1 MLMNLETQL
10 IDAFNRGQS
19 DRAQAQ
25 TDISAK
31 VHALKTALEKTD
43 LGLTVETTDYDGLFF
58 KSSSSAGKPGWWAY
72 LTTNTTAEGLMYT
85 VRAGFGQKN
94 IPELRDTLPDETF
107 SSLEAALQ
115 ALETA
120 LVKGVYYLGLLKR

>member
-1 MLMNLETQL
+1 MNLETQFSE
-10 IDAFNRGQS
+10 AFARGQS

-25 TDISAK
+25 SDIGTKIST
-31 VHALKTALEKTD
+31 LKSALEKAG
-43 LGLTVETTDYDGLFF
+43 LSLTVETTDYDGLFF
-58 KSSSSAGKPGWWAY
+58 KTTASAGKPGWWAY
-72 LTTNTTAEGLMYT
+72 LTTNTTAGGLMYT

-94 IPELRDTLPDETF
+94 NPELHDALPDETF
-107 SSLEAALQ
+107 SNLEAALQ

>member
-1 MLMNLETQL
+1 MNLSTQF
-10 IDAFNRGQS
+10 IEAFARGQS

-25 TDISAK
+25 TAISAK
-31 VHALKTALEKTD
+31 VNTLKTALENA
-43 LGLTVETTDYDGLFF
+43 GLTLNVETTDYDGLFF

-94 IPELRDTLPDETF
+94 NPELRDTLPDETF
-107 SSLEAALQ
+107 SELEAALQ

>member
-1 MLMNLETQL
+1 MNLETQF
-10 IDAFNRGQS
+10 IDAFARGQS

-25 TDISAK
+25 TAIGAK
-31 VHALKTALEKTD
+31 LNSLKTALEKAS

-58 KSSSSAGKPGWWAY
+58 KTSPSVGKPGWWTY
-72 LTTNTTAEGLMYT
+72 LTTNTTANGLMYT

-94 IPELRDTLPDETF
+94 NPELRDTLPDETF
-107 SSLEAALQ
+107 SNLEAALQ

-120 LVKGVYYLGLLKR
+120 LIKGVYYLGLLKR

>member
-1 MLMNLETQL
+1 MNLESQFSE
-10 IDAFNRGQS
+10 AFARGQS
-19 DRAQAQ
+19 DRAQAH
-25 TDISAK
+25 TAIGEK
-31 VHALKTALEKTD
+31 VNALKLALEKTT
-43 LGLTVETTDYDGLFF
+43 LAFYVETTDYDGLFI
-58 KSSSSAGKPGWWAY
+58 KANSSAGKPGWWAY

-94 IPELRDTLPDETF
+94 NPELRDALPDETF
-107 SSLEAALQ
+107 SNLGAALQ

>member
-1 MLMNLETQL
+1 MNLETQFV
-10 IDAFNRGQS
+10 DAFNRGKA

-25 TDISAK
+25 SQIGEKLSG
-31 VHALKTALEKTD
+31 LKIALEQTK
-43 LGLTVETTDYDGLFF
+43 LEFSVETTDYDGLFI
-58 KSSSSAGKPGWWAY
+58 KTTSSAGKPGWWAY
-72 LTTNTTAEGLMYT
+72 LTTNTTANGLMYT

-94 IPELRDTLPDETF
+94 NPELRDTLADETF
-107 SSLEAALQ
+107 AQLQTALQ

>member
-1 MLMNLETQL
+1 MNLSTQF
-10 IDAFNRGQS
+10 IEAFARGQS

-25 TDISAK
+25 TAISAK
-31 VHALKTALEKTD
+31 VSASKAALENA
-43 LGLTVETTDYDGLFF
+43 GLTLNVETTDYDGLFF

-94 IPELRDTLPDETF
+94 NPELRDTLPDETF
-107 SSLEAALQ
+107 SELEAALQ

-120 LVKGVYYLGLLKR
+120 LIKGVYYLGLLKR

>member
-1 MLMNLETQL
+1 MNLSTQF
-10 IDAFNRGQS
+10 IEAFARGQS

-25 TDISAK
+25 TAISAK
-31 VHALKTALEKTD
+31 VSASKVALENA
-43 LGLTVETTDYDGLFF
+43 GLTLNVETTDYDGLFF
-58 KSSSSAGKPGWWAY
+58 KTSSSAGKPGWWAY

-94 IPELRDTLPDETF
+94 NPELRDTLPDETF
-107 SSLEAALQ
+107 SELEAALQ

>member
-1 MLMNLETQL
+1 MNLSTQF
-10 IDAFNRGQS
+10 IEAFARGQS

-25 TDISAK
+25 TAISAK
-31 VHALKTALEKTD
+31 VSASKAALENA
-43 LGLTVETTDYDGLFF
+43 GLTLNVETTDYDGLFF
-58 KSSSSAGKPGWWAY
+58 KTSSSAGKPGWWAY

-94 IPELRDTLPDETF
+94 NPELRDTLPDETF
-107 SSLEAALQ
+107 SELEAALQ

-120 LVKGVYYLGLLKR
+120 LIKGVYYLGLLKR

>member
-1 MLMNLETQL
+1 MNLESQFSE
-10 IDAFNRGQS
+10 AFARGQS

-25 TDISAK
+25 TAIGAA
-31 VHALKTALEKTD
+31 VNTLKTALEKAG

-58 KSSSSAGKPGWWAY
+58 KTSSNAGKPGWWTY
-72 LTTNTTAEGLMYT
+72 LTTNTTANGLMYT

-94 IPELRDTLPDETF
+94 NPELHDTLPDETF
-107 SSLEAALQ
+107 SDLSAALQ

-120 LVKGVYYLGLLKR
+120 LTKGVYYLGLLKR

>member
-1 MLMNLETQL
+1 MNLRTQFSE
-10 IDAFNRGQS
+10 AFNRGKS

-25 TDISAK
+25 NVIGEKLNSLK
-31 VHALKTALEKTD
+31 VALEET
-43 LGLTVETTDYDGLFF
+43 GLTFTVETTDYDGLFI

-94 IPELRDTLPDETF
+94 NPELRDTLPDETF
-107 SSLEAALQ
+107 PQLEAALQ

>member
-1 MLMNLETQL
+1 MNLSTQF
-10 IDAFNRGQS
+10 IEAFARGQS

-25 TDISAK
+25 TAISAK
-31 VHALKTALEKTD
+31 VNTLKTALENA
-43 LGLTVETTDYDGLFF
+43 GLTMNVETTDYDGLFF
-58 KSSSSAGKPGWWAY
+58 KTSSSAGKPGWWAY

-94 IPELRDTLPDETF
+94 NPELRDTLPDETF
-107 SSLEAALQ
+107 SELEAALQ

>member
-1 MLMNLETQL
+1 MNLSTQFSE
-10 IDAFNRGQS
+10 AFARGQS

-25 TDISAK
+25 TAISAK
-31 VHALKTALEKTD
+31 VSALKTALEAA
-43 LGLTVETTDYDGLFF
+43 GLALMVETTDYDGLFF
-58 KSSSSAGKPGWWAY
+58 KTNSSAGKPGWWAY
-72 LTTNTTAEGLMYT
+72 LTTNTTAEGLIYT

-94 IPELRDTLPDETF
+94 NPELRDALPDETF
-107 SSLEAALQ
+107 SNLEAALQ

>member
-1 MLMNLETQL
+1 MNLETQFSE
-10 IDAFNRGQS
+10 AFARGQS
-19 DRAQAQ
+19 DRAQAH
-25 TDISAK
+25 TAIGAK
-31 VHALKTALEKTD
+31 VNALKTALEQA
-43 LGLTVETTDYDGLFF
+43 GLALNVETTDYDGLFF
-58 KSSSSAGKPGWWAY
+58 KTTSGAGKPGWWAY

-94 IPELRDTLPDETF
+94 NPELRDTLPDETF
-107 SSLEAALQ
+107 SNLEAALQ